1 MIAVLH
7 SHGESCVPLDLI
19 MEPQFES
26 LKVFELTIEK
36 EADVCNDNS
45 TSGIF
50 AYQGG
55 DRKDLKCVVEQQ
67 AG

>member
-1 MIAVLH
+1 
-7 SHGESCVPLDLI
+7 

-50 AYQGG
+50 AYQGR

>member
-1 MIAVLH
+1 M
-7 SHGESCVPLDLI
+7 G

-36 EADVCNDNS
+36 KADVCNDNS

-50 AYQGG
+50 AYQGR